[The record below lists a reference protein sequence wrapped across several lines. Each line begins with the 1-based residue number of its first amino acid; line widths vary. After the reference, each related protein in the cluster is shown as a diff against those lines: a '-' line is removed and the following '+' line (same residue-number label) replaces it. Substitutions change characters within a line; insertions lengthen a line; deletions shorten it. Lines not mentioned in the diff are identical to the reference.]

1 MNNEWVKEEI
11 KKEIKAF
18 LELNDNDNTTQQNL
32 WDTLKAVL
40 RGKFIALG
48 AYIRKTERA
57 QVNDLTLQLKAL
69 ERQQQMNPKCNRQ
82 EEITKIRAE
91 INEIETKKKYKKIN
105 ESKSWFFE
113 RINKIDRPLAQ
124 LTKSQIPLELE
135 LKMILSHHVGAGN

>member
-69 ERQQQMNPKCNRQ
+69 ERQQQMNPKRNRQ

-91 INEIETKKKYKKIN
+91 INEIETKKTIQKKSMN
-105 ESKSWFFE
+105 PKVGS
-113 RINKIDRPLAQ
+113 
-124 LTKSQIPLELE
+124 
-135 LKMILSHHVGAGN
+135 LKE